1 MNSKIIHAAYMGA
14 AVTVIATGIA
24 IIEQE
29 RNRNYISREPH
40 INAIAQQEFYMDS
53 ILNQGDRHCV
63 EQIRMKPVVLYKL
76 CDVLTSHDLLR
87 STQNVSIREQVIMFL
102 QIIGQNQRFS
112 FIYGIYTIGLLKLFI
127 ITLELF

>member
-1 MNSKIIHAAYMGA
+1 MDSNIIHAVYMGA
-14 AVTVIATGIA
+14 AVPVIATGIA

-29 RNRNYISREPH
+29 RNRNYISREPR

-76 CDVLTSHDLLR
+76 CDVLTIHDLLR

>member
-1 MNSKIIHAAYMGA
+1 MNSKIIHAAYIGA